1 VPRRIGPLAGLFLAA
16 LALRPQLVGV
26 GPLIPRVQES
36 LSVSHA
42 VAGLLGTIPVLC
54 MGLFAPPAG
63 LVSNRL
69 GSRVAV
75 AASLALIF
83 VFGLVRVSVPTAAL
97 VLLFTVPVGI
107 GIGFAN
113 VLLPETV
120 KQRYAHRPAFATGVY
135 AMGINLGST
144 IAAAVAVP
152 IAAAAGGWRVALG
165 TFSAATGLI
174 LVAWLVLSRGEARH
188 VRPAS
193 GPHAPPLRSATAWRL
208 LFTFALLSVTFYG
221 LNAWLPDAYV
231 EHGWSQSAAGA
242 LIAVLN
248 AVSVP
253 VSVFVPALADRSGS
267 RRIYLVL
274 GAFVAL
280 AGLLGVVLAPGAGWL
295 WAVVIGAGLG
305 SLFPMVMTLPLDV
318 SHNPAQAAAVTGM
331 MLGGGYLI
339 SALSPF
345 VLGAIRDATGS
356 FSASLWLVVGVMCGF
371 LVLVTTL
378 TQERLRRGVMEAP
391 A

>member
-1 VPRRIGPLAGLFLAA
+1 VTRRIGPLAGLFLAA

-36 LSVSHA
+36 LGVSHA

-69 GSRVAV
+69 GSRFAV

-83 VFGLVRVSVPTAAL
+83 VFGLVRVAVPTAAL

-107 GIGFAN
+107 GIGLAN

-144 IAAAVAVP
+144 VAAAVAVP
-152 IAAAAGGWRVALG
+152 IAAALGGWRVALA

-188 VRPAS
+188 VRPVT
-193 GPHAPPLRSATAWRL
+193 GPHAPPLRSVTAWRL
-208 LFTFALLSVTFYG
+208 LFTFGLLSVTFYG

-231 EHGWSQSAAGA
+231 EHGWSQRSAGV

-253 VSVFVPALADRSGS
+253 VSVLVPALADRTGS

-274 GAFVAL
+274 GALVAL
-280 AGLLGVVLAPGAGWL
+280 AGLLGIVLAP
-295 WAVVIGAGLG
+295 
-305 SLFPMVMTLPLDV
+305 
-318 SHNPAQAAAVTGM
+318 
-331 MLGGGYLI
+331 GGGYLI

-345 VLGAIRDATGS
+345 VLGAVRDATGS
-356 FSASLWLVVGVMCGF
+356 FSASLWLVVGVMCCF
-371 LVLVTTL
+371 LGLAATL
-378 TQERLRRGVMEAP
+378 TQERLHRGVMEAP

>member
-1 VPRRIGPLAGLFLAA
+1 
-16 LALRPQLVGV
+16 
-26 GPLIPRVQES
+26 VQES
-36 LSVSHA
+36 LGVSHA

-54 MGLFAPPAG
+54 MGVFAPPAG

-69 GSRVAV
+69 GSRLAI
-75 AASLALIF
+75 AGSLALIF

-107 GIGFAN
+107 GIGLAN

-120 KQRYAHRPAFATGVY
+120 KQNYAHRPAFATGVY

-152 IAAAAGGWRVALG
+152 IAAAEGGWRVALG
-165 TFSAATGLI
+165 TFSAATGLL
-174 LVAWLVLSRGEARH
+174 LVAWLFLSRGEAPH
-188 VRPAS
+188 VRPAR
-193 GPHAPPLRSATAWRL
+193 GVPKPPVRSPTAWRL

-231 EHGWSQSAAGA
+231 EHGWSESTSGA

-253 VSVFVPALADRSGS
+253 VSVLVPALADHVGS
-267 RRIYLVL
+267 RRVYLVL
-274 GAFVAL
+274 GSIVAL
-280 AGLLGVVLAPGAGWL
+280 SGLLGVVLAPGAAWL
-295 WAVVIGAGLG
+295 WVVVIGVGLG

-318 SHNPAQAAAVTGM
+318 SHNPAQVAAVMGM
-331 MLGGGYLI
+331 MLGGGYVI

-345 VLGAIRDATGS
+345 VLGAVRDATGS
-356 FSASLWLVVGVMCGF
+356 FAASLWLVVGVMCCF
-371 LVLVTTL
+371 LVLASTL
-378 TQERLRRGVMEAP
+378 TAQRLHRGVMEPEPEA